1 MPERFQEEVEMKFK
15 ISVIDSTTRSPHSAE
30 EIAAIDEINLYM
42 SERGYRVL
50 AVGMEAPESATVF
63 DNRGNSDL
71 SHSGAFQRGEEFVS
85 GFWVVDVPSEA
96 VAIDLAKECS
106 KACNRKVELRKII
119 G

>member
-30 EIAAIDEINLYM
+30 EIAAIDEILYM